1 MASENYII
9 RQIEDIAAGK
19 YKEWQI
25 GLTDKPLNCKAQLGN
40 PLTWL
45 HWKADSEQEAL
56 NAERFFFRQRFERH
70 QWDHHWTGCLCLYFA
85 SEVIDLMSVTSVMSS

>member
-9 RQIEDIAAGK
+9 RQIDDMAAGK
-19 YKEWQI
+19 YTEWQI
-25 GLTDKPLNCKAQLGN
+25 GVTNKPLSYKAQLGN

-56 NAERFFFRQRFERH
+56 KAERFFLNKGMKR
-70 QWDHHWTGCLCLYFA
+70 DSMTTGAGVYVYILN
-85 SEVIDLMSVTSVMSS
+85 SK

>member
-9 RQIEDIAAGK
+9 RQIEDITAGK

-25 GLTDKPLNCKAQLGN
+25 GLTDEPLNCKAQLGN

-45 HWKADSEQEAL
+45 HWKADSEQEAR
-56 NAERFFFRQRFERH
+56 NAVRFFLDKGMNR
-70 QWDHHWTGCLCLYFA
+70 DDATTGPGVYVYILHLK
-85 SEVIDLMSVTSVMSS
+85 

>member
-19 YKEWQI
+19 YSKWQI
-25 GLTDKPLNCKAQLGN
+25 GLTDKPLNCKAQFGS

-45 HWKADSEQEAL
+45 HWKADSEQEAK
-56 NAERFFFRQRFERH
+56 NAGRFFLDRGMYSADE
-70 QWDHHWTGCLCLYFA
+70 TTTAGVYVYILNLK
-85 SEVIDLMSVTSVMSS
+85 

>member
-9 RQIEDIAAGK
+9 RQIADITAGK
-19 YKEWQI
+19 YTEWQI
-25 GLTDKPLNCKAQLGN
+25 GLTNEPLSYKAQLGN

-56 NAERFFFRQRFERH
+56 NTERFFLDKGLKGTRRTT
-70 QWDHHWTGCLCLYFA
+70 TGPGVYVYILHLK
-85 SEVIDLMSVTSVMSS
+85 

>member
-25 GLTDKPLNCKAQLGN
+25 GLTDEPLNCKAQLGN

-56 NAERFFFRQRFERH
+56 NAERFLLDKGLKSTRATTTAPGVYVYILH
-70 QWDHHWTGCLCLYFA
+70 PK
-85 SEVIDLMSVTSVMSS
+85 

>member
-1 MASENYII
+1 MASGNYII

-25 GLTDKPLNCKAQLGN
+25 GLTDEPLKCKAQLGN

-56 NAERFFFRQRFERH
+56 NAERFFL
-70 QWDHHWTGCLCLYFA
+70 DKGLKG
-85 SEVIDLMSVTSVMSS
+85 TSATTTAPGVYVYILHPK